1 MPDMTRGHLVEPGL
15 ELLPGGAALL
25 RDENVMV
32 VADLHLGCEASLE
45 HEGFSIPRVQT
56 RKISEYLVGVVQAHG
71 PDRLVIAGDL
81 KHDFSRNLRQEW
93 DEVAAFIGML
103 TDLVDIEVVKG
114 NHDNYLA
121 SILSEHG
128 LALSKL
134 VEIGGYTIT
143 HGHAGIGRTDAVIIG
158 HVHPSLTLS
167 DEVGARVKHQ
177 CFLYDS
183 ERRFLVLPALSIIS
197 PGVDVVR
204 NTCSDRMSPVLP
216 EPGLGGFRPIAFSG
230 PRPLAF
236 PRVRELREAD

>member
-1 MPDMTRGHLVEPGL
+1 MTRGHLVEAGL

-56 RKISEYLVGVVQAHG
+56 RKVAEYLTGAIRAHG

-81 KHDFSRNLRQEW
+81 KHNFSRNLRQEW
-93 DEVAAFIGML
+93 DDVSSFIGTLAGMV
-103 TDLVDIEVVKG
+103 DLEVVKG

-121 SILSEHG
+121 SILVEHR
-128 LALSKL
+128 LALSMS
-134 VEIGGYTIT
+134 VEVGSYTIT
-143 HGHAGIGRTDAVIIG
+143 HGHVSVGRTSDVIIG
-158 HVHPSLTLS
+158 HVHPSIALT

-177 CFLYDS
+177 CFLHEPS
-183 ERRFLVLPALSIIS
+183 RRFLVLPALSIVS

-204 NTCSDRMSPVLP
+204 NSYSDGMSPLISGQGFG
-216 EPGLGGFRPIAFSG
+216 EFRPIVFSG
-230 PRPLAF
+230 ARPLVF
-236 PRVRELREAD
+236 PRVGELRTRG